1 MIKLAPRVPANH
13 ELVAYVDNVFSNEQ
27 LEFLLSEDNWK
38 GLRVGYVGED
48 SRAVYNP
55 EIRSMLGTEID
66 FNKLDFMYWENLEI
80 AINEANSQFL
90 HVDIDTIL
98 ETLQL
103 MKYTEE
109 IKGHYDW
116 HIDTNLARNSVVRKL
131 TMIVMLSDPEKDF
144 EGGELLVRLGN
155 SETSLKQVQNR
166 AWIFP
171 SWLPHKVSPVTKG
184 TRKVAVVWV
193 SGPEWR

>member
-1 MIKLAPRVPANH
+1 MIKLANRVPVNH
-13 ELVAYVDNVFSNEQ
+13 QLAVYCTNIFSNEQ
-27 LEFLLSEDNWK
+27 LQFLLSEDNWQ
-38 GLRVGYVGED
+38 GLRMGHVGELD
-48 SRAVYNP
+48 NYDPNVRAV
-55 EIRSMLGTEID
+55 LGTEVAFD
-66 FNKLDFMYWENLEI
+66 KLDFMYWENLEV
-80 AINEANSQFL
+80 ALNEANSQFL
-90 HVDIDTIL
+90 HVDIDSIV

-116 HIDTNLARNSVVRKL
+116 HIDTNLARHGIVRKL
-131 TMIVMLSDPEKDF
+131 TMITMLSDPKKDF

-155 SETSLKQVQNR
+155 QELTLEQEQNK

-171 SWLPHKVSPVTKG
+171 SWLPHKVTPVTKG